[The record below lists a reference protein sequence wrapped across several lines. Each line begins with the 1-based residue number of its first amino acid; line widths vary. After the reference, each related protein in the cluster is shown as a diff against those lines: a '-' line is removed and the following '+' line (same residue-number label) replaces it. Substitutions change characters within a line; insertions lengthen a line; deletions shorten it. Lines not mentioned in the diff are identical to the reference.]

1 MSGISQNGLIHR
13 RPTHILPLDDMI
25 PMLDDQDDVDDF
37 LNGDD
42 DVPILPTWPAR
53 QGRVKLYGC

>member
-1 MSGISQNGLIHR
+1 MSGISQNGLVHR

-53 QGRVKLYGC
+53 QGRVK